1 MATRGRGRAAGAKAG
16 GARAGSSAQGADF
29 RSAEPAPLMLLKGSE
44 HYVATRALD
53 RVKTALKSQHPD
65 LEYTRLDAADAASGE
80 LATIA
85 SPSLFGEP
93 RLILVEDLAQMND
106 TFLTDALRFL
116 DEPADPEVT
125 LVLRHSGGNRG
136 KKLLDALGPR
146 AVVIDCTPVKSDAAK
161 LDFVRA
167 EFRSAHRTIHPD
179 AARALVAAAG
189 SSLSDLG
196 GACQQL
202 MRDVPVDITADHVDK
217 YFGGRV
223 EASAFKVAGAAFE
236 GRGDAA
242 ARLYRHALATGVS
255 PVAITAALARIGR
268 QVAALVDHRGPQ
280 AQLASTLQLPPWQLK
295 QAAETARRWTPVG
308 AAEAVEAIAQAD
320 AEVKGVSRTPEY
332 AVEKAIAAIAS
343 GVGR

>member
-1 MATRGRGRAAGAKAG
+1 MAPRGRGRASGAG
-16 GARAGSSAQGADF
+16 RAGSAGGTDF
-29 RSAEPAPLMLLKGSE
+29 RTAEPAPLMLLKGSE
-44 HYVATRALD
+44 HYMATRALD
-53 RVKTALKSQHPD
+53 RVKAALKAKHSD
-65 LEYTRLDAADAASGE
+65 LEYTRIDAAEAASGE
-80 LATIA
+80 LATVA

-116 DEPADPEVT
+116 DEPQEEEVT
-125 LVLRHSGGNRG
+125 LVMRHSGGNRG
-136 KKLLDALGPR
+136 KKLLDALSTK
-146 AVVIDCTPVKSDAAK
+146 AVVIDCAPVKSDADK

-167 EFRSAHRTIHPD
+167 EFRAAQRTILPD

-202 MRDVPVDITADHVDK
+202 MRDVPQDITADHVDK

-223 EASAFKVAGAAFE
+223 EASAFKVAGAAFD
-236 GRGDAA
+236 GRADAA

-255 PVAITAALARIGR
+255 PVAITAALARVAR

-280 AQLASTLQLPPWQLK
+280 GQLASALQLPPWQLK
-295 QAAETARRWTPVG
+295 QASETARRWTPAR
-308 AAEAVEAIAQAD
+308 AAEAVETIAQAD
-320 AEVKGVSRTPEY
+320 AEVKGISRAPEY
-332 AVEKAIAAIAS
+332 SVEKAIAAIAAS
-343 GVGR
+343 AGR

>member
-1 MATRGRGRAAGAKAG
+1 MK
-16 GARAGSSAQGADF
+16 
-29 RSAEPAPLMLLKGSE
+29 PAPLMLLKGSE
-44 HYVATRALD
+44 DYLAARALD
-53 RVKTALKSQHPD
+53 QVKATLKSHSPD
-65 LEYTRLDAADAASGE
+65 LEYTRLDVSEAASGE

-93 RLILVEDLAQMND
+93 RLIMAEDLAQMND
-106 TFLTDALRFL
+106 TFLSDALRFL
-116 DEPADPEVT
+116 EQPPEPEVT

-136 KKLLDALGPR
+136 KKLLDALGPQ
-146 AVVIDCTPVKSDAAK
+146 AVLVDCSPVKSDSQK

-167 EFRSAHRTIHPD
+167 EFRSAGRSIHPD

-189 SSLSDLG
+189 STLSDLG

-202 MRDVPVDITADHVDK
+202 MRDVPNDVTADHVDK

-236 GRGDAA
+236 GRGEAA

-255 PVAITAALARIGR
+255 PVAITAALARVGR
-268 QVAALVDHRGPQ
+268 QVAALVDHRGPD
-280 AQLASTLQLPPWQLK
+280 AQLASALQLPPWQLK
-295 QAAETARRWTPVG
+295 QAAETARRWTPIQV
-308 AAEAVEAIAQAD
+308 AAAVESIAQAD

-343 GVGR
+343 GAAR